1 MGLRRGAYSPYKS
14 TALSAGAIFLLLL
27 IGCTRACRLA
37 TSMAH
42 GGLPSRCLRAESG
55 GRAVC
60 QRDQY
65 GATGR
70 AVRLSGTSP
79 NSPLVSNASTG
90 HIRAAAA
97 AAVVPQLTSYGGHA
111 LPRSAVG
118 SDSRLCGS
126 AALSHVPAVFFQSRL
141 PLWPRALLFYTR
153 PLLAAAAPQGDISE
167 RSREGGVLGNARLT
181 RPRKVRLAPL

>member
-1 MGLRRGAYSPYKS
+1 M
-14 TALSAGAIFLLLL
+14 SAGAIFLLLL
-27 IGCTRACRLA
+27 GCTRGCRLA
-37 TSMAH
+37 TSIAH

-60 QRDQY
+60 QRDQF

-79 NSPLVSNASTG
+79 NSPLVSNATAG
-90 HIRAAAA
+90 PIRAAAAA

-153 PLLAAAAPQGDISE
+153 PLLAAAAPEGGISE